1 MRSRHDLMIFLT
13 MAAILLSGPGFTEAT
28 AFAAP
33 SHKGHLLGW
42 CQNQGST
49 CGSLAALISCK
60 NRGANEVVS
69 FKFAQGR

>member
-28 AFAAP
+28 GFAAP

-42 CQNQGST
+42 CQN
-49 CGSLAALISCK
+49 
-60 NRGANEVVS
+60 
-69 FKFAQGR
+69 